1 MRRPYRKPLV
11 VVAPKKLLKFG
22 GAGSSIEEFAK
33 GTTFKRII
41 DDESKDLV
49 AADKVRKVVYCTG

>member
-41 DDESKDLV
+41 DDETKDLV
-49 AADKVRKVVYCTG
+49 AAEKVRKVVYCTG